1 MTIRTACSSALT
13 CLHQAC
19 LSIHA
24 GDCDSAIVGGTNLVL
39 TPEMTVSMF
48 QQGVLSPEGRC
59 KTFDASADGYGR
71 GEGVVAVHVKRLRDA
86 IRDNDPIR
94 AIIRS
99 SCANADGKTAG
110 ISQPSSFSHAEL
122 MRRGHSLAGIDDL
135 HRTAMIEC
143 HGTGTQI
150 GDMLETTAVASV
162 FGDHGVIVG
171 SVRLQRHSCFL
182 VLIIVS
188 GQTQHGTLGRCFR
201 CDKRHQSHAGAGK
214 KEDSAQYQFPQGKR
228 EKYASFPVSVKR
240 TSWLT
245 SLVPFAEAGL
255 KVPVETKNWPAG
267 KAERIG
273 VNRYE

>member
-19 LSIHA
+19 LSIHS

-86 IRDNDPIR
+86 LRDNDPIR

-99 SCANADGKTAG
+99 SCANADGKTEG
-110 ISQPSSFSHAEL
+110 MSQPSSVSHAEL
-122 MRRGHSLAGIDDL
+122 MRKGHSLAGIEDL
-135 HRTAMIEC
+135 SRTAMIEC

-150 GDMLETTAVASV
+150 GDKLETTAVASV
-162 FGDHGVIVG
+162 FGGSGVIIG
-171 SVRLQRHSCFL
+171 SVRLRWPFCFSM
-182 VLIIVS
+182 LITLQ
-188 GQTQHGTLGRCFR
+188 GQTQPWPFRRCFWR
-201 CDKRHQSHAGAGK
+201 DKHHKSHARAGK
-214 KEDSAQYQFPQGKR
+214 EEDLAQRQFQQRERKE
-228 EKYASFPVSVKR
+228 YASSSA
-240 TSWLT
+240 TASEDLMT
-245 SLVPFAEAGL
+245 NE
-255 KVPVETKNWPAG
+255 
-267 KAERIG
+267 
-273 VNRYE
+273 

>member
-19 LSIHA
+19 LSIQA

-39 TPEMTVSMF
+39 TPDMTVSMF

-59 KTFDASADGYGR
+59 KTFDASADGYAR
-71 GEGVVAVHVKRLRDA
+71 GEAVVALHVKRLRDA

-110 ISQPSSFSHAEL
+110 MAQPSSISHAEL
-122 MRRGHSLAGIDDL
+122 IRKGHSLAGIVDH

-150 GDMLETTAVASV
+150 GDTLETAAVASV
-162 FGDHGVIVG
+162 FKGHGVIVG
-171 SVRLQRHSCFL
+171 SVRLRTHPCFL
-182 VLIIVS
+182 TLIVLS
-188 GQTQHGTLGRCFR
+188 GQTQYGPLGRCFR
-201 CDKRHQSHAGAGK
+201 CDKHHQSHARAGK
-214 KEDSAQYQFPQGKR
+214 KEDSAQCQFPQGKR
-228 EKYASFPVSVKR
+228 EKYASFSAVWAR
-240 TSWLT
+240 
-245 SLVPFAEAGL
+245 SLD
-255 KVPVETKNWPAG
+255 
-267 KAERIG
+267 
-273 VNRYE
+273 

>member
-59 KTFDASADGYGR
+59 KTFDASADGYG
-71 GEGVVAVHVKRLRDA
+71 HFTRLRDA

-110 ISQPSSFSHAEL
+110 MSQPSSISHAEL
-122 MRRGHSLAGIDDL
+122 IRKGHSLAGIGDL

-150 GDMLETTAVASV
+150 GDTLETAAVASV
-162 FGDHGVIVG
+162 FKGHGVIVG
-171 SVRLQRHSCFL
+171 SVRSRTHACSLT
-182 VLIIVS
+182 LILLS
-188 GQTQHGTLGRCFR
+188 GQTQFGPLRRCFR
-201 CDKRHQSHAGAGK
+201 CYKYHQSHARAGE
-214 KEDSAQYQFPQGKR
+214 KEGSAQYQFPQGKC
-228 EKYASFPVSVKR
+228 EKYASSPPVGARSHD
-240 TSWLT
+240 
-245 SLVPFAEAGL
+245 
-255 KVPVETKNWPAG
+255 
-267 KAERIG
+267 
-273 VNRYE
+273 